1 LRPTPDRVRE
11 TLFNW
16 LGQDL
21 SGAICLDLFAG
32 SGALGFE
39 AASRGASRV
48 VMVEHSPHAWRALAD
63 NARILGIGEQ
73 VQIVRADAL
82 RFLAAAAGHF
92 DVLFLDPPFHQ
103 GWIERLAPMLAGV
116 LSDDAAIYVEA
127 ETFVPGCGDWRTVRH
142 GHAGRVFYHL
152 MQRGEVDGAE

>member
-1 LRPTPDRVRE
+1 
-11 TLFNW
+11 
-16 LGQDL
+16 
-21 SGAICLDLFAG
+21 
-32 SGALGFE
+32 
-39 AASRGASRV
+39 
-48 VMVEHSPHAWRALAD
+48 MVEHSPHAWRALAD